1 MGSEVQILPGP
12 PKLLKPLPGLAFV
25 FGRTRWIGGGVAQL
39 GEHLLCKQ
47 GVIGS
52 NPFTSIPLGSSR
64 IWFDTE
70 GVSSQRRFGIRS
82 VQGSPPIGGFSA
94 LADDVGRS
102 LVDVAWRLFFQ
113 L

>member
-12 PKLLKPLPGLAFV
+12 PKLPRTVPGLGAFWV
-25 FGRTRWIGGGVAQL
+25 GWWIGGGVAQL

-52 NPFTSIPLGSSR
+52 NPFTSIPLGSIR
-64 IWFDTE
+64 EDI
-70 GVSSQRRFGIRS
+70 SSQRRFGIRP
-82 VQGSPPIGGFSA
+82 VQGSSPIGGFFA
-94 LADDVGRS
+94 LFDDVGRS
-102 LVDVAWRLFFQ
+102 LVEAAWCLFFQ

>member
-1 MGSEVQILPGP
+1 MSW
-12 PKLLKPLPGLAFV
+12 
-25 FGRTRWIGGGVAQL
+25 WIGGGVAQL

-52 NPFTSIPLGSSR
+52 NPFTSIPLGVNRES
-64 IWFDTE
+64 
-70 GVSSQRRFGIRS
+70 VSSQRRFGIRP

-102 LVDVAWRLFFQ
+102 LVEAAWRLFFQ